1 MNNTLVTSFKQ
12 EHYDRYAKD
21 MIDTFREFWP
31 KSVKLVIYFEG
42 NPPPLSDEE
51 NIFWRNTSE
60 IEGYDEWME
69 DVSKFPFMCGKT
81 PQGYDIQHDARHARK
96 ALTEMQGCK
105 DYGGKVWWIDG
116 DFITHQ
122 KVPEGWLDEVLP
134 DNKFCAY
141 CGRENPDGTPWMYP
155 ETGFIGFNSEHGM
168 YEPFMQAY
176 REIFRSGI
184 IFSLKGW
191 HDCYGFDAI
200 RQLFNQPTHF
210 VNLSKDVR
218 AMHPIVNSVLGTY
231 LDHKKGKR
239 KDSRSTKEDLVIQR
253 TEPYWND

>member
-31 KSVKLVIYFEG
+31 KSVKLVIFFEPQIVVEKTEDG
-42 NPPPLSDEE
+42 KYGKWFDAPFPLLDEE
-51 NIFWRNTSE
+51 NIFWRHVSE
-60 IEGYDEWME
+60 IEGHDEWME

-122 KVPEGWLDEVLP
+122 KVPEGCWT
-134 DNKFCAY
+134 KF
-141 CGRENPDGTPWMYP
+141 YP
-155 ETGFIGFNSEHGM
+155 TTS
-168 YEPFMQAY
+168 
-176 REIFRSGI
+176 
-184 IFSLKGW
+184 
-191 HDCYGFDAI
+191 
-200 RQLFNQPTHF
+200 
-210 VNLSKDVR
+210 
-218 AMHPIVNSVLGTY
+218 SVLTAGGRT
-231 LDHKKGKR
+231 LMERRGCILKLVLSDSTANMACTNPLCKPTGKFSDR
-239 KDSRSTKEDLVIQR
+239 GLSSVSKVGMTATDLMRFASYSTNQR
-253 TEPYWND
+253 TS